1 MCSGLVDHLGAIAG
15 RMACILAAALLAC
28 ASSAHAQ
35 VIEEGGFPVKGNGV
49 SGEPFSLSCP
59 PRLYV
64 EAGESVLLSCSATAV
79 PEEGVGYEWESLS
92 GNGLHLLSD
101 ANERS
106 PLFTAPLSGE
116 GAEYVY
122 RLTAMSVGVYETASV
137 TVAIGGVSGGSVQ
150 GRGKS
155 PVALEDCDTFGA
167 LEEIGE
173 GCVAED
179 KAPSPFEPFEGG
191 PEAESG
197 SGFLF
202 PEPFG
207 VPEKGFSGF
216 ARDGAADMEIA
227 PVLECPSAI
236 FLEELE
242 TGSIECHAW
251 DASGEEYLDFAWEP
265 VGSTTR
271 DYLDNPRLIP
281 EDAPTA
287 SVVAPEAPRY
297 ERLEDARS
305 GEASAVYRYRLTA
318 MSRVTGLS
326 SSAEVEVYV
335 SGNRPSV
342 YCPSEVV
349 VEEGASI
356 VLGCEGV
363 DPLSY
368 RLDYNEAS
376 ASIAWAWA
384 GLWETGTDPLSSTE
398 AASPVFEAPA
408 GSAGEEYHYIA
419 SMMSSASGE
428 PRTARRRVTVRV
440 VGEADVSGRMNDFI
454 TFPGN
459 PFTVNEG
466 QRISFYYQRS
476 HPPGGS
482 ATGITPV
489 NSVPIIVYSVSYGD
503 GREALFFYATDKTVS
518 GHAPCVDANTTYE
531 YKVCVVATGTAFGI
545 QRSCSEDEQVVYAST
560 QISITILDTGN
571 PICIPVASLDCR
583 NSSVY
588 EGHGDLVLR
597 CSVTN
602 EPSGA
607 TYSWTGTD
615 IANRLSSTTVLR
627 PTFRVP
633 DNVDSKTTY
642 SYKVTM
648 SADGV
653 DDVTEDVTVTVYNRG
668 TLDVACTPP
677 PLVYEGS
684 ADVAFDCSAS
694 GTPSGYAY
702 TYSWRARGA
711 TSGTSLLSRT
721 DIASPVFDVP
731 DEVDET
737 TTYEYLLTVSAANA
751 KDAKAEVTV
760 TVLNRGSLSV
770 ACAAPGSVYE
780 GSADVGF
787 DCSASGAPSGSAYT
801 HSWRALGATSGTSLL
816 SRTDIASP
824 VFDVPDEVDETTT
837 YEYLL
842 TVSAANAKDAKAEVT
857 VTVLNRGA
865 LSVVCA
871 DPGSVY
877 EGSADVGF
885 DCSASGAPSGSA
897 YTHSWR
903 ALGATSGTSL
913 LSRTDI
919 ASPVFDVPDEVDET
933 TTYEYLLIV
942 SAANTK
948 DAKAEV
954 TVTVLNRGSLS
965 VVCADPGA
973 VYEGSADITLV
984 CSASGAPSG
993 SSYSYAWTARGSTAN
1008 TGQLSATDIASPV
1021 FDVPDEVDETTTY
1034 EYLLTVSAAN
1044 AEDASAEVTVTV
1056 LKKEALSV
1064 VCTDPG
1070 EVYEGSEDITLA
1082 CSASGAPEG
1091 SVYEYA
1097 WTARGSTAN
1106 MALLS
1111 ATDGP
1116 DPTFYVPDEVSEDE
1130 TYEYLLTVS
1139 SANAESATA
1148 EVTVTVLNKEA
1159 LTLACTDPGSV
1170 YEGSADITLDCT
1182 ASGAPGGRSA
1192 SGAPAGSNYT
1202 YAWTAQGSTANMA
1215 LLTGTDGPA
1224 PTFLV
1229 PDEVSEDETYEYLLT
1244 VSAANAEDAVAEVTV
1259 TVLNKEALALACT
1272 DPGSVYEGSA
1282 DITLDCSASGAPG
1295 DDPVYTYTWT
1305 GWGSTA
1311 NTDLLTG
1318 TDGPAPTFLVPDE
1331 VDSDETYEYL
1341 LTVSAANAEDATAE
1355 VTVTVL
1361 NKEALALACTYP
1373 GSVYEGTPDITL
1385 DCSASGAPEGS
1396 DYEYAWTARGGTGDT
1411 DLLSATDIASPT
1423 FYVPDEVSEDET
1435 YEYLLTVSADNA
1447 EEATEEVSVTVL
1459 NKGALAIVCAD
1470 PGSAYEGSEDIAFD
1484 CEASGAP
1491 GADPQYTY
1499 SWTARG
1505 DTQDTDLLSA
1515 TDIAS
1520 PTFYVPDE
1528 VSEDETYEYLLTVSA
1543 ANAED
1548 ATAEVT
1554 VTVLDR
1560 VLPPVADATSPEAA
1574 SSLSPEAAEA
1584 SSLGVT
1590 ASASPLRFGVQSAD
1604 TQMSLDPL
1612 TDGISTRVSGPYHAG
1627 RMTLSLDGSEEVREN
1642 GAMDLSIELASP
1654 VVLRRKRGVEA
1665 SSIVL
1670 APLWSLSESCEQL
1683 SSEAI
1688 GSLYTETTLA
1698 DGDCR
1703 LLRFGGELDL
1713 TGVPSGRYAGSMDI
1727 ILRSGE
1733 NEETHSVEVDV
1744 TVVPA
1749 QRVITIGPRGVRFS
1763 TSRELPAGLTEEQNL
1778 SIYPDVAFM
1787 TRDKPHGVF
1796 ELSNPS
1802 LVPLE
1807 VTVSARFGYTEATE
1821 NGREVVVE
1829 DASGSR
1835 LGDLSSV
1842 VDIYPGV
1849 LILMS
1854 GEKGLVRYGVGEG
1867 ALAAMAERGYAA
1879 FFDVVS
1885 EPRQYVRS
1893 DQMPEEVSGERTA
1906 RVTMRVPGVYIPG
1919 EGASQLRATLL
1930 SISFV
1935 GSLSAT
1941 FLLETEDHP
1950 FAGEVVA
1957 YDGDGRE
1964 LGRRETLVYTRSR
1977 VRVPLD
1983 RMPEEGAVFLRFAP
1997 RGSGRVPEPASVEWD
2012 APRRGIGAAED
2023 KDRATTTETLVQKP

>member
-155 PVALEDCDTFGA
+155 PGALEDCDTFGA

-760 TVLNRGSLSV
+760 TVLNRG
-770 ACAAPGSVYE
+770 
-780 GSADVGF
+780 
-787 DCSASGAPSGSAYT
+787 
-801 HSWRALGATSGTSLL
+801 
-816 SRTDIASP
+816 
-824 VFDVPDEVDETTT
+824 
-837 YEYLL
+837 
-842 TVSAANAKDAKAEVT
+842 
-857 VTVLNRGA
+857 
-865 LSVVCA
+865 
-871 DPGSVY
+871 
-877 EGSADVGF
+877 
-885 DCSASGAPSGSA
+885 
-897 YTHSWR
+897 
-903 ALGATSGTSL
+903 
-913 LSRTDI
+913 
-919 ASPVFDVPDEVDET
+919 
-933 TTYEYLLIV
+933 
-942 SAANTK
+942 
-948 DAKAEV
+948 
-954 TVTVLNRGSLS
+954 
-965 VVCADPGA
+965 
-973 VYEGSADITLV
+973 
-984 CSASGAPSG
+984 
-993 SSYSYAWTARGSTAN
+993 
-1008 TGQLSATDIASPV
+1008 
-1021 FDVPDEVDETTTY
+1021 
-1034 EYLLTVSAAN
+1034 
-1044 AEDASAEVTVTV
+1044 
-1056 LKKEALSV
+1056 
-1064 VCTDPG
+1064 
-1070 EVYEGSEDITLA
+1070 
-1082 CSASGAPEG
+1082 
-1091 SVYEYA
+1091 
-1097 WTARGSTAN
+1097 
-1106 MALLS
+1106 
-1111 ATDGP
+1111 
-1116 DPTFYVPDEVSEDE
+1116 
-1130 TYEYLLTVS
+1130 
-1139 SANAESATA
+1139 
-1148 EVTVTVLNKEA
+1148 
-1159 LTLACTDPGSV
+1159 
-1170 YEGSADITLDCT
+1170 
-1182 ASGAPGGRSA
+1182 
-1192 SGAPAGSNYT
+1192 
-1202 YAWTAQGSTANMA
+1202 
-1215 LLTGTDGPA
+1215 
-1224 PTFLV
+1224 
-1229 PDEVSEDETYEYLLT
+1229 
-1244 VSAANAEDAVAEVTV
+1244 VAERGV
-1259 TVLNKEALALACT
+1259 C
-1272 DPGSVYEGSA
+1272 
-1282 DITLDCSASGAPG
+1282 
-1295 DDPVYTYTWT
+1295 
-1305 GWGSTA
+1305 
-1311 NTDLLTG
+1311 
-1318 TDGPAPTFLVPDE
+1318 GP
-1331 VDSDETYEYL
+1331 
-1341 LTVSAANAEDATAE
+1341 
-1355 VTVTVL
+1355 
-1361 NKEALALACTYP
+1361 
-1373 GSVYEGTPDITL
+1373 
-1385 DCSASGAPEGS
+1385 
-1396 DYEYAWTARGGTGDT
+1396 
-1411 DLLSATDIASPT
+1411 
-1423 FYVPDEVSEDET
+1423 
-1435 YEYLLTVSADNA
+1435 
-1447 EEATEEVSVTVL
+1447 
-1459 NKGALAIVCAD
+1459 
-1470 PGSAYEGSEDIAFD
+1470 
-1484 CEASGAP
+1484 
-1491 GADPQYTY
+1491 
-1499 SWTARG
+1499 
-1505 DTQDTDLLSA
+1505 
-1515 TDIAS
+1515 
-1520 PTFYVPDE
+1520 
-1528 VSEDETYEYLLTVSA
+1528 
-1543 ANAED
+1543 
-1548 ATAEVT
+1548 
-1554 VTVLDR
+1554 
-1560 VLPPVADATSPEAA
+1560 
-1574 SSLSPEAAEA
+1574 
-1584 SSLGVT
+1584 
-1590 ASASPLRFGVQSAD
+1590 RFGVRGFGGRCFRLFGVGGAI
-1604 TQMSLDPL
+1604 
-1612 TDGISTRVSGPYHAG
+1612 GFRVYALLACAG
-1627 RMTLSLDGSEEVREN
+1627 RDIGHIAFEQDGHCFACVRCAGRGGRDHDVRVPFDRLGGECERRQGRGDGD
-1642 GAMDLSIELASP
+1642 GAEPWRTECCMCGPRFGVRGFGGRWFRLFGVGGAIGFRVYALLACAGRDVGHIAFEQDGHCFACVRCAGRGGRDHDVRVP
-1654 VVLRRKRGVEA
+1654 FDRLGGEYERRQGRGDGDGVEPRVA
-1665 SSIVL
+1665 
-1670 APLWSLSESCEQL
+1670 E
-1683 SSEAI
+1683 
-1688 GSLYTETTLA
+1688 
-1698 DGDCR
+1698 
-1703 LLRFGGELDL
+1703 
-1713 TGVPSGRYAGSMDI
+1713 
-1727 ILRSGE
+1727 RS
-1733 NEETHSVEVDV
+1733 VC
-1744 TVVPA
+1744 
-1749 QRVITIGPRGVRFS
+1749 GPRRGVRGVGGHY
-1763 TSRELPAGLTEEQNL
+1763 A
-1778 SIYPDVAFM
+1778 
-1787 TRDKPHGVF
+1787 GVF
-1796 ELSNPS
+1796 G
-1802 LVPLE
+1802 
-1807 VTVSARFGYTEATE
+1807 FGRSE
-1821 NGREVVVE
+1821 
-1829 DASGSR
+1829 R
-1835 LGDLSSV
+1835 LFL
-1842 VDIYPGV
+1842 
-1849 LILMS
+1849 
-1854 GEKGLVRYGVGEG
+1854 LVRMDGEG
-1867 ALAAMAERGYAA
+1867 QYGEHGPIERYGYCL
-1879 FFDVVS
+1879 
-1885 EPRQYVRS
+1885 
-1893 DQMPEEVSGERTA
+1893 A
-1906 RVTMRVPGVYIPG
+1906 RVRC
-1919 EGASQLRATLL
+1919 A
-1930 SISFV
+1930 
-1935 GSLSAT
+1935 
-1941 FLLETEDHP
+1941 
-1950 FAGEVVA
+1950 
-1957 YDGDGRE
+1957 
-1964 LGRRETLVYTRSR
+1964 
-1977 VRVPLD
+1977 
-1983 RMPEEGAVFLRFAP
+1983 
-1997 RGSGRVPEPASVEWD
+1997 
-2012 APRRGIGAAED
+2012 
-2023 KDRATTTETLVQKP
+2023 